1 MEAFFALCAPIA
13 AALFVY
19 NFFQHDLKHA
29 KSLRKLK
36 VGAVESLI
44 KRHRIAAFVH
54 LGVYLVAVT
63 SLILSMSAF
72 GVVVGV
78 MWTLVFMGHML
89 ALSRFSRQMTA
100 TMEMSSLINNK
111 LEALQSERGTADIH
125 DDGELREQ
133 NRQ

>member
-1 MEAFFALCAPIA
+1 MEAFFALLAPIA

-54 LGVYLVAVT
+54 LGIYLIAVI
-63 SLILSMSAF
+63 SVILSLGAF
-72 GVVVGV
+72 GVVVGI

-100 TMEMSSLINNK
+100 TMEMSSLINNR
-111 LEALQSERGTADIH
+111 LEALQSERGTAEIN
-125 DDGELREQ
+125 DDGELQERNEQ
-133 NRQ
+133 